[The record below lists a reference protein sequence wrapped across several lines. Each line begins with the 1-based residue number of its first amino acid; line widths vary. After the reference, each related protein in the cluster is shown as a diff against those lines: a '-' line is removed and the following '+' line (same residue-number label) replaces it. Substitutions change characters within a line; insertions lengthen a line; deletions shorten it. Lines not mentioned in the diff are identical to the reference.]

1 MKTRN
6 YLEKDDPR
14 FWNKLLY
21 EMPDEGLAIGTEGHG
36 TQQNDV
42 LDAERRHDSD
52 GESSLSGAWEF

>member
-1 MKTRN
+1 MKTRT

-42 LDAERRHDSD
+42 ADAERQDSD
-52 GESSLSGAWEF
+52 GDSSLSGGWEF